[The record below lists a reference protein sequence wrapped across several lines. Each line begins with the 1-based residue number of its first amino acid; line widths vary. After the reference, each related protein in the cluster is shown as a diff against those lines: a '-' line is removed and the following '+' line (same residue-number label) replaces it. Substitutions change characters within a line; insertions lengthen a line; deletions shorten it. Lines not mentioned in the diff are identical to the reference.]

1 MEIIKTSLA
10 FTDGEIFVTEKY
22 GQCISDKA
30 TTIERVKFFLT
41 AFIFRNKL
49 SGKVSIEIK
58 NQKLYVDCSV
68 MPKKFEK
75 ELQRKLLARYPVAV
89 RDKSERDQS

>member
-1 MEIIKTSLA
+1 MEIIKSSLI
-10 FTDGEIFVTEKY
+10 FSNGEIFETEKY
-22 GQCISDKA
+22 SQHISEKA
-30 TTIERVKFFLT
+30 TTVERVKFFLT

-68 MPKKFEK
+68 KPKKFEK
-75 ELQRKLLARYPVAV
+75 ELRRKLLARYQVA
-89 RDKSERDQS
+89 ERD